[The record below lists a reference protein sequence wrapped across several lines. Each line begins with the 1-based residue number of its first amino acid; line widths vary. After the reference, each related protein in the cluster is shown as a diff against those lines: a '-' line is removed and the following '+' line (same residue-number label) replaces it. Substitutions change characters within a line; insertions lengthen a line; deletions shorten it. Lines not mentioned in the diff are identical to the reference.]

1 MMFKAEMKTRRPKRT
16 SDQIK
21 NELFKAITEIIR
33 EHGFPHLTVN
43 NLSEKSTVSKDLIYR
58 YYGSFEKL
66 LEEYYNENDFW
77 ENFIGLVDDKYG
89 NYEDFLKGIFKE
101 LFYTLDGNKNFQC
114 VVRWEL
120 AVPNKFIKE
129 KSRER
134 EEACFNF
141 FEKNENKFADSSI
154 DIRALY
160 ALFISGIN
168 YLVLHKD
175 ISAFCTLD
183 LNTSTDKK
191 RILNTIDQL
200 VKMVFDYNFISTTG
214 LNITQLRILK
224 KLIERNYS
232 LEEIANLLD
241 VNVNLIEEY
250 VSVNKL

>member
-1 MMFKAEMKTRRPKRT
+1 MKKRRPKRT

-33 EHGFPHLTVN
+33 EDGFPDLTVN
-43 NLSEKSTVSKDLIYR
+43 NLSEKSAVSKDLIYR

-77 ENFIGLVDDKYG
+77 ENFIRLIDDKYG
-89 NYEDFLKGIFKE
+89 NYDDFFKGIFKE
-101 LFYTLDGNKNFQC
+101 LFYTLNENKNFQC

-120 AVPNKFIKE
+120 AVPNEFIKQ

-134 EEACFNF
+134 EESCLNF
-141 FEKNENKFADSSI
+141 FEKNENQFTDSSI
-154 DIRALY
+154 DMRALY
-160 ALFISGIN
+160 ALFVSGIN

-175 ISAFCTLD
+175 VSAFCTID
-183 LNTSTDKK
+183 LNTSNGKK

-200 VKMVFDYNFISTTG
+200 VQMVFDYHFITSSG

-232 LEEIANLLD
+232 LEEMANLLD
-241 VNVNLIEEY
+241 VNVNLIREC
-250 VSVNKL
+250 VNVNKF